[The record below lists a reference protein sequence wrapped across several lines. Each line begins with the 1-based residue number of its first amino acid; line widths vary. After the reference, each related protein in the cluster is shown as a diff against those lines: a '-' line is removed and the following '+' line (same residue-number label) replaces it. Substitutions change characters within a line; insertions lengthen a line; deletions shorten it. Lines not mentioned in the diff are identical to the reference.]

1 MKRTPISLD
10 LSLLPRDI
18 RAFAADAAVYDSS
31 CSREARV
38 VYLDKDGGYY
48 LKSAPKGSLEREAAM
63 TQFFHQKGV
72 AAEVLHYSSSEK
84 DWLLTRRV
92 PGEDC
97 IHPDY
102 LADPKRLCDT
112 TATLLRQ
119 LHEIDPAG
127 CPVQDHT
134 ARYLATA
141 QRNYEAG
148 LYDTHVFT
156 PEWHFPDREAAW
168 QHLQAH
174 KHLLR
179 TDTLLHGDYCL
190 PNVML
195 DHWKF
200 SGFIDLDH
208 GGVGDR
214 HVDVF
219 WGIWTLYFNFDTD
232 AYRERFLD
240 AYGRDVLQPEL
251 LPVIAAAECF
261 G

>member
-1 MKRTPISLD
+1 MNRKPISLD
-10 LSLLPRDI
+10 LNALPDVFRP
-18 RAFAADAAVYDSS
+18 FAEDAKAYDSS

-38 VYLDKDGGYY
+38 VYLEKEGGLF

-63 TQFFHQKGV
+63 TRYFHEKGM
-72 AAEVLHYSSSEK
+72 AAEVLHYSSGEK

-97 IHPDY
+97 IHAQY

-112 TATLLRQ
+112 TASLLRQ
-119 LHEIDPAG
+119 LHELDHTG
-127 CPVQDHT
+127 CPVSDHT
-134 ARYLATA
+134 AAYLVTA
-141 QRNYEAG
+141 ERNYQAG
-148 LYDTHVFT
+148 AYDMHLFT
-156 PEWHFPDREAAW
+156 PEWSFTSKEEAW

-174 KHLLR
+174 KHLLK

-195 DHWKF
+195 DNWKF

-219 WGIWTLYFNFDTD
+219 WGAWTLYFNFGTD

-251 LPVIAAAECF
+251 LRVIAAAECF